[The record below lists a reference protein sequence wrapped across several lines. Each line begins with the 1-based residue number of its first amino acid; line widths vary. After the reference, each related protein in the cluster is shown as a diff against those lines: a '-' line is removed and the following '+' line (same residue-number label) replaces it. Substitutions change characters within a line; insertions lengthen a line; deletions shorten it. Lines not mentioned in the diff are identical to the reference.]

1 MQVGVDQGS
10 VMSPLISSIA
20 VDIITQNAREGLIN
34 DISYVHDLI
43 SMSENMENLGK
54 QFLKWKE
61 AFESRVLTVN
71 LKKTKVI
78 ISDLKGVIFKSRVNS
93 SGKKV
98 MANSVLCTK
107 FGKSVHEDA

>member
-20 VDIITQNAREGLIN
+20 VDIITENVREDLIN
-34 DISYVHDLI
+34 DISYVDDLI
-43 SMSENMENLGK
+43 SMSKNIENLGK

-71 LKKTKVI
+71 LKKTKVMM
-78 ISDLKGVIFKSRVNS
+78 SDLKGVIFKSKSIHVARND
-93 SGKKV
+93 GKFC
-98 MANSVLCTK
+98 A
-107 FGKSVHEDA
+107 VHEDA